1 VSAVAIPLARVVALT
16 RTSLARGV
24 AWLVVVGLGTGFFL
38 QMYARMARPTGN
50 DLGARLASARI
61 LVAGGDPYTLTLPQ
75 GHGPYP
81 LTIDALVIPLTWLP
95 LGLAQTLW
103 FALSVASLVGSL
115 FILDALWRQA
125 RGGGGDPALAVPFE
139 VRLAALALALF
150 IPFQNHL
157 RYGQVNLLLLCLTSL
172 FLAFHLRRRGLAAAA
187 ALGGAV
193 ALKLTP
199 GVFLL
204 YLGRG
209 RWYRTALGVA
219 VWTLVWAVGLP
230 ALISSRVLE
239 LYRDGWVPEVVG
251 LTSGPVEYEWRTR
264 FTLAAVLTEI
274 WPRLGTV
281 PGLRQVAAAVVLAP
295 LLWIQPRLA
304 RDPRGGLFL
313 FALYTTAMPLIS
325 PVSETHHLAVLAG
338 PLWIWLLAAGSPPH
352 MPALDGIGG
361 VLVLSGHWLGVAL
374 AGPAAGRQGSL
385 FDGVTLLLLYGVL
398 FVRSLRATAVPGARP
413 ASGVLADAPLDGPTG
428 VRRRSHP

>member
-1 VSAVAIPLARVVALT
+1 MARAAVPPGRVVACA
-16 RTSLARGV
+16 RTAPARGI
-24 AWLVVVGLGTGFFL
+24 AWLVLAGLGTGFFL

-61 LVAGGDPYTLTLPQ
+61 LVSGGNPYTLTLPQ

-103 FALSVASLVGSL
+103 FALTVGSLVGCL
-115 FILDALWRQA
+115 LVLDALWRQA
-125 RGGGGDPALAVPFE
+125 RGGGGDPVLAVPFE
-139 VRLAALALALF
+139 VRLAALGLALF

-157 RYGQVNLLLLCLTSL
+157 RYGQVNLLLLFLTTL

-187 ALGGAV
+187 SLGSAI

-199 GVFLL
+199 AVFLL

-209 RWYRTALGVA
+209 RWYRTVVGVIA
-219 VWTLVWAVGLP
+219 WTLLWAVGLP
-230 ALISSRVLE
+230 ALISPRVLE
-239 LYRDGWVPEVVG
+239 LYRDGWVPEVLG

-274 WPRLGTV
+274 WPKLATV
-281 PGLRQVAAAVVLAP
+281 PGLRQMAAAAVLVP
-295 LLWIQPRLA
+295 LLLIQSRLT
-304 RDPRGGLFL
+304 RDPRGPLFL

-338 PLWIWLLAAGSPPH
+338 PLWIWLLAAGSPPY
-352 MPALDGIGG
+352 MTVLDGVGG
-361 VLVLSGHWLGVAL
+361 ALVLSGLWLGIAL
-374 AGPAAGRQGSL
+374 AGPAAGRTGSL
-385 FDGVTLLLLYGVL
+385 FDGATLLLLYGLL
-398 FVRSLRATAVPGARP
+398 FVRSLRTTRAGPIAGA
-413 ASGVLADAPLDGPTG
+413 
-428 VRRRSHP
+428 

>member
-1 VSAVAIPLARVVALT
+1 MRQNGHLAIVATARAPI
-16 RTSLARGV
+16 ARAA
-24 AWLVVVGLGTGFFL
+24 AWLVLAGLGTGFFL

-61 LVAGGDPYTLTLPQ
+61 LVAGGNPYALTLPQ

-81 LTIDALVIPLTWLP
+81 LTIDALVVPLTWLP
-95 LGLAQTLW
+95 LGLAQSLW
-103 FALSVASLVGSL
+103 FALTLGALVGCL
-115 FILDALWRQA
+115 LVLDALWRQA
-125 RGGGGDPALAVPFE
+125 RSGAMDPVFAVPFE
-139 VRLAALALALF
+139 VRLAVLALALF

-172 FLAFHLRRRGLAAAA
+172 FLAFHLRCRGLAAAA
-187 ALGGAV
+187 ALGSAI

-199 GVFLL
+199 AVFLL

-209 RWYRTALGVA
+209 RSYRTALGVIG
-219 VWTLVWAVGLP
+219 WTLLLAVGLP
-230 ALISSRVLE
+230 ALISPRVLE
-239 LYRDGWVPEVVG
+239 LYRVGWVPELLG

-281 PGLRQVAAAVVLAP
+281 PGLRQAAAAAVLAP

-313 FALYTTAMPLIS
+313 FALYTTAMPLLS

-338 PLWIWLLAAGSPPH
+338 PLWIWLLAAGSPPY
-352 MPALDGIGG
+352 MPVLDGVGG

-374 AGPAAGRQGSL
+374 AGPAAGREGSL
-385 FDGVTLLLLYGVL
+385 FDGTTLLLLYGLL
-398 FVRSLRATAVPGARP
+398 FVRSLRMTRVVALPARDARASEAPTVGAD
-413 ASGVLADAPLDGPTG
+413 GAP
-428 VRRRSHP
+428 RRSHP

>member
-1 VSAVAIPLARVVALT
+1 VLA
-16 RTSLARGV
+16 
-24 AWLVVVGLGTGFFL
+24 GLGTGFFL

-81 LTIDALVIPLTWLP
+81 LTIDALVVPLTWLP
-95 LGLAQTLW
+95 LGLAQSLW
-103 FALSVASLVGSL
+103 FALTVGSLVGCL
-115 FILDALWRQA
+115 LVLDALWRRA
-125 RGGGGDPALAVPFE
+125 RGGAGDPVLAVPFE
-139 VRLAALALALF
+139 VRLALLALALF

-172 FLAFHLRRRGLAAAA
+172 FLAFHVRGRGLAAAA
-187 ALGGAV
+187 ALGSAI

-199 GVFLL
+199 AVLLL

-209 RWYRTALGVA
+209 RWFRTALGAVA
-219 VWTLVWAVGLP
+219 WTLLLAVGLP

-239 LYRDGWVPEVVG
+239 LYRIGWVPEVLG

-264 FTLAAVLTEI
+264 FTLAAVLTEV
-274 WPRLGTV
+274 WPCLGTV
-281 PGLRQVAAAVVLAP
+281 PGLRPAAAMTVLAP
-295 LLWIQPRLA
+295 LWWLQPRLA

-313 FALYTTAMPLIS
+313 FALYATAMPLIT
-325 PVSETHHLAVLAG
+325 PVSETHHLAVLAA

-352 MPALDGIGG
+352 MPVLDGVGG
-361 VLVLSGHWLGVAL
+361 ILVLSGHWLGVAL
-374 AGPAAGRQGSL
+374 AGPAAGRRGSL
-385 FDGVTLLLLYGVL
+385 FDGATLLLLYGFLV
-398 FVRSLRATAVPGARP
+398 VRSLRATRAPALPVPGAGSFRV
-413 ASGVLADAPLDGPTG
+413 ATDGPDG
-428 VRRRSHP
+428 ARRKSHP